1 MNALPD
7 LVHRTLDPVCD
18 PVLDA
23 TILFSFDR
31 SGFERHA
38 RRFREGDLEVDLSG
52 RTLLVTGGNSGI
64 GRAVAEALARR
75 GADTWLLCRSEERG
89 REAAEAIREATGS
102 DRVRVARLDLADLDG
117 VRAFARDFPGDRV
130 DALIHNAGLLPDQRV
145 ETKDGLELTFA
156 VHVAGP
162 LLLTAGLAGRLA
174 AAAGRVVFVS
184 SGGMYARKL
193 SVRDVAWSER
203 PYDGVAAYAQT
214 KRMQVVLAE
223 MLDRHLGGSGVAVFA
238 MHPGWVDTPGVE
250 RSLPRFWRLLKS
262 RLRTPAQGADT
273 AVWLAASPAAAEL
286 AGRFVFDRAP
296 ALPHLL
302 PWTREDDAERRRFR
316 ELLERTTGIRP

>member
-1 MNALPD
+1 MSALPD
-7 LVHRTLDPVCD
+7 LAHRALGSVLD

-31 SGFERHA
+31 SGYERHA
-38 RRFREGDLEVDLSG
+38 RRFGDGDLDVDLSG
-52 RTLLVTGGNSGI
+52 RTMLVTGANSGI

-102 DRVRVARLDLADLDG
+102 ERVRVARLDLADLDA
-117 VRAFARDFPGDRV
+117 VRAFARDFPGTRV
-130 DALIHNAGLLPDQRV
+130 DALIHNAGLLPDARE
-145 ETKDGLELTFA
+145 ETRDGLELTFA

-174 AAAGRVVFVS
+174 TAAGRVVFLS
-184 SGGMYARKL
+184 SGGMYSQAL
-193 SVRDVAWSER
+193 SVRDVDWRER

-223 MLDRHLGGSGVAVFA
+223 MLQRHLGGSGVVVFA

-250 RSLPRFWRLLKS
+250 RSLPRFWRLLQG

-273 AVWLAASPAAAEL
+273 AVWLAASPAAPGL

-296 ALPHLL
+296 ARAHLL
-302 PWTREDDAERRRFR
+302 PWTREGDAERRRFR
-316 ELLERTTGIRP
+316 ELLERTTGVRP